1 MKGGVADRNS
11 HVMDFREMQVRY
23 QNILIDTNDVVRIQ
37 KNSDDDDDLHKKSQ
51 REEREFIF
59 STVCIIE
66 LPEQTDV

>member
-37 KNSDDDDDLHKKSQ
+37 KNSDDDDDLHKKV
-51 REEREFIF
+51 RGGKEMYFF
-59 STVCIIE
+59 NC
-66 LPEQTDV
+66 LHH